1 MERYQK
7 KIAELKEKYKDAP
20 STYQW
25 YLQNRCDIFDDI
37 MSLLELYEQT
47 DEYKSKIDELIK
59 NKQKNFVNAHDLNI
73 GDTDVFEF
81 KNSEYV
87 KKQQAN

>member
-7 KIAELKEKYKDAP
+7 KLEELKEKYKDAP

-25 YLQNRCDIFDDI
+25 YLQNRCDIFDNI

-47 DEYKSKIDELIK
+47 DEYKSKTDELIK
-59 NKQKNFVNAHDLNI
+59 NRQKNFVNAHDLNI
-73 GDTDVFEF
+73 GDADVVEF
-81 KNSEYV
+81 KNGEEA
-87 KKQQAN
+87 K